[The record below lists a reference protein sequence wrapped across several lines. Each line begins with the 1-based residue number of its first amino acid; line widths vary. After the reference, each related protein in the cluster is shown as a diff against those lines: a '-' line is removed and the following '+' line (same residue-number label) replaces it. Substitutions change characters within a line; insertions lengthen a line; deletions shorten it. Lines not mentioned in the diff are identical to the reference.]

1 MFLQNL
7 SDTNA
12 DRYVESDLRPT
23 DKPGPE
29 VLESLLSPTKAT
41 AVLSAHA
48 APPPPAHWG
57 PKVSI
62 RPNSSFQKDA
72 ERQTQQR
79 EPGRHVS
86 P

>member
-12 DRYVESDLRPT
+12 DRYMESDLRPT

-29 VLESLLSPTKAT
+29 VLEVLLSPTKAT
-41 AVLSAHA
+41 AMLSAHA
-48 APPPPAHWG
+48 
-57 PKVSI
+57 
-62 RPNSSFQKDA
+62 PNSSLRTQGHYQTNSAFQKEA
-72 ERQTQQR
+72 ERQTQRR
-79 EPGRHVS
+79 ESGRHVS